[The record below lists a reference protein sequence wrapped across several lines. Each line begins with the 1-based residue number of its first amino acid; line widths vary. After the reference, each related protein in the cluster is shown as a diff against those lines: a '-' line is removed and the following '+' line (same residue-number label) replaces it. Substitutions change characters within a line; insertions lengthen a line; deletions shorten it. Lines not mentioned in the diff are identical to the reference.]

1 MLDDLFA
8 YALTAVIVLGL
19 AAFMRQ
25 RGWGIALPLI
35 ALGVVVGLAPFGPAA
50 PPEPE
55 VILILLLA
63 PLVFGEALSSSYLD
77 LRRVSRPVLALAI
90 GLVLTA
96 TLAVGGVVSLFVAM
110 PLAVAFALGAIVSPT
125 DAVAVST
132 IAKRVALPR
141 RLVSILEGESLVND
155 GTGLTALRVAVV
167 AAVAG
172 SVTMLDAAG
181 MLAAAVGIGVL
192 IGALAGW
199 GMSTVLRRSRDLVA
213 ANSLIVVAP
222 FLIYVVA
229 EEFEGSGILAVVVA
243 ALWLANT
250 QHADPGWSG
259 RLAGTTV
266 WRHVTFILQTFA
278 FCLIGLEIPEVFGRL
293 GSDEVALVLVLV
305 PVVLVT
311 LVGTRFLFVGLM
323 VVIER
328 SRDRRRG
335 VVRDQ
340 AVRQAVVI
348 AWAGAR
354 GPVSGLAA
362 FSLPLV
368 IASGEPFPYRDVLLA
383 TTFAIIVISLLLTL
397 SVAPLARALGVRGD
411 DDAALARTVDSALA
425 RAALERLDAA
435 VSEADTGGERI
446 SPEVVD
452 RLRSNCE
459 ERLDRSAL
467 QADELAERP
476 VNSVALL
483 QLARAMV
490 RAEQE
495 ELLRMRDE
503 DGLPDAI
510 VRPRLRDL
518 DLRLEALGTAALTRA
533 IASCPGW
540 REAPWQSAEGSAK
553 DFTSG
558 RVHNVCVV
566 RISEM
571 S

>member
-35 ALGVVVGLAPFGPAA
+35 ALGVAVGLAPFGPAA

-96 TLAVGGVVSLFVAM
+96 TLVVGGVVSLFVAM
-110 PLAVAFALGAIVSPT
+110 PLAVAFALGAIGSEMCIR
-125 DAVAVST
+125 D
-132 IAKRVALPR
+132 R
-141 RLVSILEGESLVND
+141 
-155 GTGLTALRVAVV
+155 AVV

-172 SVTMLDAAG
+172 SVTMLNAAG

-192 IGALAGW
+192 VGALAGW

-243 ALWLANT
+243 ALWLANA

-259 RLAGTTV
+259 RLQGTTV
-266 WRHVTFILQTFA
+266 WRHVTFILQSFA
-278 FCLIGLEIPEVFGRL
+278 FCLIGLEIPEVFRRL

-335 VVRDQ
+335 IVRDQ
-340 AVRQAVVI
+340 AVRQAVVV

-368 IASGEPFPYRDVLLA
+368 VSSGEPFPYRDVLLA

-397 SVAPLARALGVRGD
+397 SVAPLARWLGVRGD
-411 DDAALARTVDSALA
+411 DDAALAQTVDSALA

-435 VSEADTGGERI
+435 VSESDASGERI
-446 SPEVVD
+446 APEVVD
-452 RLRSNCE
+452 RLRSDCE
-459 ERLDRSAL
+459 ERLDRSAG
-467 QADELAERP
+467 QADEHVERP

-518 DLRLEALGTAALTRA
+518 DLRLEALGIQR
-533 IASCPGW
+533 
-540 REAPWQSAEGSAK
+540 
-553 DFTSG
+553 
-558 RVHNVCVV
+558 
-566 RISEM
+566 
-571 S
+571 

>member
-96 TLAVGGVVSLFVAM
+96 TLAVGGVVSVFVAM

-335 VVRDQ
+335 GVRDQ
-340 AVRQAVVI
+340 AGRQAVVI

-452 RLRSNCE
+452 RLRRNCE

-518 DLRLEALGTAALTRA
+518 DLRLEALGTER
-533 IASCPGW
+533 
-540 REAPWQSAEGSAK
+540 
-553 DFTSG
+553 
-558 RVHNVCVV
+558 
-566 RISEM
+566 
-571 S
+571 

>member
-199 GMSTVLRRSRDLVA
+199 GMSTVLRRS
-213 ANSLIVVAP
+213 AP
-222 FLIYVVA
+222 VLRYVVA
-229 EEFEGSGILAVVVA
+229 EEVEGSGILAVVVA

-383 TTFAIIVISLLLTL
+383 TTFAIIVISLLSTL

-510 VRPRLRDL
+510 VRPRYSGCEPRMAFPMPSSALGCVTSIFALR
-518 DLRLEALGTAALTRA
+518 RLE
-533 IASCPGW
+533 
-540 REAPWQSAEGSAK
+540 QSANSRDRIVPGVARGSLA
-553 DFTSG
+553 
-558 RVHNVCVV
+558 V
-566 RISEM
+566 RQRERKRFHKWTRT
-571 S
+571 

>member
-35 ALGVVVGLAPFGPAA
+35 ALGVVVGLAPLGPSA

-96 TLAVGGVVSLFVAM
+96 TLVVGGVVSLFVAM

-132 IAKRVALPR
+132 IAKRASLPR

-172 SVTMLDAAG
+172 SVTMLNAAG

-192 IGALAGW
+192 VGALAGW

-243 ALWLANT
+243 V
-250 QHADPGWSG
+250 Q
-259 RLAGTTV
+259 
-266 WRHVTFILQTFA
+266 Q
-278 FCLIGLEIPEVFGRL
+278 IPLHHHYF
-293 GSDEVALVLVLV
+293 
-305 PVVLVT
+305 
-311 LVGTRFLFVGLM
+311 
-323 VVIER
+323 
-328 SRDRRRG
+328 
-335 VVRDQ
+335 Q
-340 AVRQAVVI
+340 
-348 AWAGAR
+348 
-354 GPVSGLAA
+354 
-362 FSLPLV
+362 
-368 IASGEPFPYRDVLLA
+368 
-383 TTFAIIVISLLLTL
+383 
-397 SVAPLARALGVRGD
+397 
-411 DDAALARTVDSALA
+411 
-425 RAALERLDAA
+425 
-435 VSEADTGGERI
+435 
-446 SPEVVD
+446 
-452 RLRSNCE
+452 
-459 ERLDRSAL
+459 
-467 QADELAERP
+467 
-476 VNSVALL
+476 
-483 QLARAMV
+483 
-490 RAEQE
+490 
-495 ELLRMRDE
+495 
-503 DGLPDAI
+503 
-510 VRPRLRDL
+510 
-518 DLRLEALGTAALTRA
+518 
-533 IASCPGW
+533 
-540 REAPWQSAEGSAK
+540 
-553 DFTSG
+553 
-558 RVHNVCVV
+558 
-566 RISEM
+566 
-571 S
+571 

>member
-96 TLAVGGVVSLFVAM
+96 TLAVGGVVSVFVAM

-335 VVRDQ
+335 AVRDQ
-340 AVRQAVVI
+340 AVRQAVVV

-383 TTFAIIVISLLLTL
+383 TTFAIIVISLLSTL

-518 DLRLEALGTAALTRA
+518 DLRLEALGTQR
-533 IASCPGW
+533 
-540 REAPWQSAEGSAK
+540 
-553 DFTSG
+553 
-558 RVHNVCVV
+558 
-566 RISEM
+566 
-571 S
+571 

>member
-19 AAFMRQ
+19 AALMRQ
-25 RGWGIALPLI
+25 RGWGIALPLM

-63 PLVFGEALSSSYLD
+63 PLVFGEALSSSYFD

-96 TLAVGGVVSLFVAM
+96 TLVVGGVVSLFVAM

-132 IAKRVALPR
+132 IAKRASLPR

-172 SVTMLDAAG
+172 SVTMLNAAG

-192 IGALAGW
+192 IGSLAGW

-243 ALWLANT
+243 ALWLANA

-259 RLAGTTV
+259 RLQGTTV
-266 WRHVTFILQTFA
+266 WRHVTFILQSFA
-278 FCLIGLEIPEVFGRL
+278 FCLIGLEIPEVFSRL
-293 GSDEVALVLVLV
+293 GSDEAALVLVLV

-328 SRDRRRG
+328 ARDRRRG

-340 AVRQAVVI
+340 AVRQAVVV

-362 FSLPLV
+362 FSLPLA

-397 SVAPLARALGVRGD
+397 SVAPLARWLGVRGD
-411 DDAALARTVDSALA
+411 DDVALARTVDSALA

-435 VSEADTGGERI
+435 VSEADAGGERI
-446 SPEVVD
+446 APEVID
-452 RLRSNCE
+452 RLRSDCE
-459 ERLDRSAL
+459 ERLDRSAE
-467 QADELAERP
+467 QADERVERP
-476 VNSVALL
+476 VNSVPLF

-518 DLRLEALGTAALTRA
+518 DLRLEALG
-533 IASCPGW
+533 
-540 REAPWQSAEGSAK
+540 RE
-553 DFTSG
+553 
-558 RVHNVCVV
+558 R
-566 RISEM
+566 
-571 S
+571 